1 MSHLRGSLEALQ
13 TSSEALWADLE
24 DLDPPPLHRASEGEE
39 GEEEEEGAGTAAL
52 TIPSVVSSSWCP
64 GDSGQAILSD
74 NTPLT
79 IKVSSTYA
87 RCTSFTAS
95 EGEAYCRANGM
106 SAVSLDNSAKERELS
121 GLLVR

>member
-1 MSHLRGSLEALQ
+1 MRQQWTQPLLRGPAVPRVLEAGVRTPCCDL
-13 TSSEALWADLE
+13 TFNCALL
-24 DLDPPPLHRASEGEE
+24 L
-39 GEEEEEGAGTAAL
+39 
-52 TIPSVVSSSWCP
+52 
-64 GDSGQAILSD
+64 
-74 NTPLT
+74 
-79 IKVSSTYA
+79 